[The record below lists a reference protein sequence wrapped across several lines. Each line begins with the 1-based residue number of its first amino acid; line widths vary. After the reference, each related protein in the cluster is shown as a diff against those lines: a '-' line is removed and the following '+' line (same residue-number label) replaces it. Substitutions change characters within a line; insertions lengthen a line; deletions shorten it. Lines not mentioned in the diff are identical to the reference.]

1 METLLIVIPVLFILL
16 LLLVLLVRCCKRK
29 FPSFFSK
36 KSKGSNSKIKND
48 AKTHD
53 LVPMEPFHNES
64 TIKNSLKLEDAS
76 ENEIKY
82 EGEVN
87 FNDLE
92 ANILDSAKESKSS
105 KTDRIEEIGDGIQIE
120 FSRVED
126 GSKILPTE

>member
-1 METLLIVIPVLFILL
+1 METSLIIIPILLILL
-16 LLLVLLVRCCKRK
+16 LFLFLLLRYCKRN
-29 FPSFFSK
+29 FPSLLNK
-36 KSKGSNSKIKND
+36 NKGSKPKIKND

-82 EGEVN
+82 EGELN

-92 ANILDSAKESKSS
+92 ANILDSAKESKGS

>member
-1 METLLIVIPVLFILL
+1 
-16 LLLVLLVRCCKRK
+16 
-29 FPSFFSK
+29 
-36 KSKGSNSKIKND
+36 
-48 AKTHD
+48 
-53 LVPMEPFHNES
+53 MEPFHNES

-82 EGEVN
+82 EGELN

-92 ANILDSAKESKSS
+92 ANILDSAKESKGS